1 MKIHSPDLK
10 LKIISQEQT
19 NNWNIIKEFLNHN
32 KEIFFNNN
40 ISVGKRKEIFD
51 DGYQIIYLNNKVI

>member
-19 NNWNIIKEFLNHN
+19 NNWNIIKECLNHN
-32 KEIFFNNN
+32 KEIFFNND
-40 ISVGKRKEIFD
+40 ISVVKERK
-51 DGYQIIYLNNKVI
+51 YLAMDIK

>member
-19 NNWNIIKEFLNHN
+19 NNWNIIKEFLNYN